1 MALRFRCSK
10 CGKRLTVN
18 ESPGTEVVC
27 PYCNQGT
34 AVPADAETVVGPAAA
49 LAAPAA
55 ALAAPA
61 ASQPA
66 QPAPGQKAEKGKE
79 EEAEEAEEQTSMDTV
94 MGWLA
99 LYLPSWGTSVVLHAA
114 VLILAAFF
122 AWQSYAVQPPF
133 EYKSA
138 VVAQSQKKTVKRP
151 RPENKMKDD
160 ETSRGKMVPRPSSLV
175 RHMEN
180 PFPDVASNKMEVLEV
195 IGVGGGGKDYGGLE
209 GLGTGSGRGS
219 GFFGAG
225 GEARKIVYVV
235 DRSGSMTDSIDY
247 VKFELKRSIG
257 ELGEEKEFH
266 VIFYSSGPPVEMPTR
281 RLVNATDRNKQLA
294 FEFVDGVIAQGETD
308 PSKALERAFEVK
320 PELIYLL
327 TDGEFDKTIV
337 GLVKKLN
344 AGGQV
349 NVHTIGFLYRNGE
362 LVLKQIAEENGGNY
376 KFVSEKDLAT
386 LIQ

>member
-18 ESPGTEVVC
+18 ESAGTEVVC
-27 PYCNQGT
+27 PHCNQGT
-34 AVPADAETVVGPAAA
+34 VVPADAEMVGGPTSA
-49 LAAPAA
+49 LSAPA
-55 ALAAPA
+55 
-61 ASQPA
+61 A
-66 QPAPGQKAEKGKE
+66 QPAPDQKAEKGKE
-79 EEAEEAEEQTSMDTV
+79 GEEEEAEEQTSMDTV

-138 VVAQSQKKTVKRP
+138 VVAQSQKKTVTRP
-151 RPENKMKDD
+151 RPQHKMQDD
-160 ETSRGKMVPRPSSLV
+160 EASRGKMVPRPSSLV

-180 PFPDVASNKMEVLEV
+180 PFPDVASNKMNVLEV
-195 IGVGGGGKDYGGLE
+195 IGVGGGGKEFGGFE

-225 GEARKIVYVV
+225 GDEARKIVYVV

-294 FEFVDGVIAQGETD
+294 FEFIDGIIPQGETD

-327 TDGEFDKTIV
+327 TDGEFDKAIV
-337 GLVKKLN
+337 GLVKQRN
-344 AGGQV
+344 TGSQV
-349 NVHTIGFLYRNGE
+349 TVHTIGFLYRMGE
-362 LVLKQIAEENGGNY
+362 QVLKQIAEENGGNY

-386 LIQ
+386 LIQN

>member
-1 MALRFRCSK
+1 M
-10 CGKRLTVN
+10 
-18 ESPGTEVVC
+18 
-27 PYCNQGT
+27 
-34 AVPADAETVVGPAAA
+34 
-49 LAAPAA
+49 
-55 ALAAPA
+55 
-61 ASQPA
+61 
-66 QPAPGQKAEKGKE
+66 
-79 EEAEEAEEQTSMDTV
+79 
-94 MGWLA
+94 
-99 LYLPSWGTSVVLHAA
+99 
-114 VLILAAFF
+114 
-122 AWQSYAVQPPF
+122 QSYAVQPPF

-138 VVAQSQKKTVKRP
+138 VVAQSPKKVVKRP
-151 RPENKMKDD
+151 RQQKLHDD
-160 ETSRGKMVPRPSSLV
+160 ETSRGKMIPRPSSLV
-175 RHMEN
+175 RSLDN
-180 PFPDVASNKMEVLEV
+180 PFPDVASNKLEVLEV
-195 IGVGGGGKDYGGLE
+195 IGVGAGGKEYGGFE

-225 GEARKIVYVV
+225 GDEEARKIVYVV

-294 FEFVDGVIAQGETD
+294 FEFIDGIIAQGETD

-327 TDGEFDKTIV
+327 TDGEFDKAIV
-337 GLVKKLN
+337 GLVKTQN

-349 NVHTIGFLYRNGE
+349 TVHTIGFLYRMGE
-362 LVLKQIAEENGGNY
+362 QVLKQIADENGGNY

-386 LIQ
+386 LIH

>member
-18 ESPGTEVVC
+18 ESAGTEVMC
-27 PYCNQGT
+27 PYCNQG
-34 AVPADAETVVGPAAA
+34 AVVPADAETIGGPAAA

-55 ALAAPA
+55 
-61 ASQPA
+61 QPV
-66 QPAPGQKAEKGKE
+66 PDPKAEKGKE
-79 EEAEEAEEQTSMDTV
+79 EKEEEEEEAEEQTSMDTV
-94 MGWLA
+94 MDWLA

-138 VVAQSQKKTVKRP
+138 VVAQSKKKTVNRHRP
-151 RPENKMKDD
+151 KNKMHDD
-160 ETSRGKMVPRPSSLV
+160 ETSRGKMVPRPSSLA
-175 RHMEN
+175 RSMEN
-180 PFPDVASNKMEVLEV
+180 PFPDVASNKMNVLEV
-195 IGVGGGGKDYGGLE
+195 IGVGGGGKEFGGFE

-225 GEARKIVYVV
+225 GEARQIVYVV

-266 VIFYSSGPPVEMPTR
+266 VIFYSSGPPLEMPTR

-294 FEFVDGVIAQGETD
+294 FEFIDGVIPQGETD
-308 PSKALERAFEVK
+308 PSKALQRAFAVK

-327 TDGEFDKTIV
+327 TDGEFDKAIV

-344 AGGQV
+344 ADGQV
-349 NVHTIGFLYRNGE
+349 TVHTIGFLYRIGE
-362 LVLKQIAEENGGNY
+362 RVLKQIAEENGGNY

>member
-34 AVPADAETVVGPAAA
+34 AVPADAETVAG
-49 LAAPAA
+49 PAA

-66 QPAPGQKAEKGKE
+66 QPVPDQKAEKGKE
-79 EEAEEAEEQTSMDTV
+79 GEAEEAEEQTSMDTV

-99 LYLPSWGTSVVLHAA
+99 LYLPSWGTSVVLHVA
-114 VLILAAFF
+114 VGVLAAFF
-122 AWQSYAVQPPF
+122 AWQQSYAVQPPF

-151 RPENKMKDD
+151 RPETKMKDD
-160 ETSRGKMVPRPSSLV
+160 EASRGKMVPRPSSLV
-175 RHMEN
+175 RHMTN
-180 PFPDVASNKMEVLEV
+180 PFPDVASNKMNVLEV

-209 GLGTGSGRGS
+209 GLGTGSGLGS

-225 GEARKIVYVV
+225 GEAGKIVYVV

-257 ELGEEKEFH
+257 ELGEKKEFH
-266 VIFYSSGPPVEMPTR
+266 VIFFSSGPPVEMPMR

-294 FEFVDGVIAQGETD
+294 FEFIDGVIPQGETD
-308 PSKALERAFEVK
+308 PAKALERAFEVK

-327 TDGEFDKTIV
+327 TDGEFDKAIV
-337 GLVKKLN
+337 GLVKKQN

-349 NVHTIGFLYRNGE
+349 TVHTIGFLYSMGE
-362 LVLKQIAEENGGNY
+362 QVLKQIAEENGGNY

-386 LIQ
+386 LIH